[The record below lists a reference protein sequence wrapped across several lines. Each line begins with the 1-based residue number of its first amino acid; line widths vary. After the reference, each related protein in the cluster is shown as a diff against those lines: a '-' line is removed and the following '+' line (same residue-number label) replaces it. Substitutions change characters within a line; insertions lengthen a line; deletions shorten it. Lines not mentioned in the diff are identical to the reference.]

1 MVLDVMVVEAVP
13 LKLDRQDIYAWVVDQ
28 TLIQEE
34 IILISVLRVF
44 KPISKERIKISF
56 LQLFVIQL
64 RR

>member
-56 LQLFVIQL
+56 LQ
-64 RR
+64 